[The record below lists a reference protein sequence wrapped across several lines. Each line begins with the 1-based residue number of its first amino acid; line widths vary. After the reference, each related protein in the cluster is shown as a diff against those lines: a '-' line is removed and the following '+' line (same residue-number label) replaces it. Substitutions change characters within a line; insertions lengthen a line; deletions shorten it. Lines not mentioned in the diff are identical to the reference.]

1 MLEEDVQMPK
11 FVRVILYTKK
21 GVWISV
27 RLGKPMKESLQVI
40 FRKADGQ
47 ESIVTVKREVREK
60 TDLSV
65 TQLQWLINDSNY
77 DCNIYLYDIEKFKF

>member
-1 MLEEDVQMPK
+1 MADYLSRYPIGESLQMLEEDVQMPK

-40 FRKADGQ
+40 FRKADG
-47 ESIVTVKREVREK
+47 
-60 TDLSV
+60 
-65 TQLQWLINDSNY
+65 
-77 DCNIYLYDIEKFKF
+77 